1 MKFAVAL
8 LAIPVLAA
16 CTTVRVHQVGDCW
29 VQTKSRVLGSTSEQV
44 GPCLRHQPDWSDD
57 RYTRLAQECIA
68 QADYQWMTRALALWQ
83 RGEPL
88 PPREPQDAVNRQCF
102 ESAVAITARENDELR
117 SRLDALQLDAAEAKK
132 TQKSLE
138 ERLERG
144 FEQLRDANTKLADHL
159 GEAAKKAS
167 TPATATASAT
177 ADGRATTHSR
187 SEQDAGNGAIG
198 GTGKP
203 AAPVPTHKRARG
215 LELPRPTS
223 ETGTRATC
231 DPSGHDRCTER
242 GEGEVPAA
250 LAR

>member
-1 MKFAVAL
+1 MKFVVAL
-8 LAIPVLAA
+8 LALPVLAA
-16 CTTVRVHQVGDCW
+16 CTTVRVRQVGDCW

-44 GPCLRHQPDWSDD
+44 GPCLRHQPEWSDD
-57 RYTRLAQECIA
+57 RYTRLVQECIA
-68 QADYQWMTRALALWQ
+68 QADYQWMTRAIALWQ

-117 SRLDALQLDAAEAKK
+117 GRLDALQLDVAEGEE
-132 TQKSLE
+132 TQKALGKQ
-138 ERLERG
+138 LERG

-167 TPATATASAT
+167 TPATATANAS

-187 SEQDAGNGAIG
+187 SEQDAGSRGTVGA
-198 GTGKP
+198 GKP
-203 AAPVPTHKRARG
+203 TAPGPTRKRPPDLA
-215 LELPRPTS
+215 LPRPTTDS
-223 ETGTRATC
+223 GTRAAC
-231 DPSGHDRCTER
+231 DSAGHDRCVER